1 MSKMSRHTTL
11 QDEPK
16 TWKRITKNFLAV
28 WTNISKLDYVK
39 NKKNKKQTKTEE
51 HIFQRNQR
59 DKLKYSL
66 TKLRK
71 PKIMLK
77 IRIRAV
83 NGVLYHS

>member
-1 MSKMSRHTTL
+1 MDQHFQIGLRKKI
-11 QDEPK
+11 K
-16 TWKRITKNFLAV
+16 TK
-28 WTNISKLDYVK
+28 
-39 NKKNKKQTKTEE
+39 KTEE

-59 DKLKYSL
+59 DKLKHSL